1 MNGNHSTRRDILC
14 GLVAG
19 LMCAAPACA
28 AAGSL
33 TPILTCRSITDPTT
47 RLGCFDRESARLVT
61 SAVPSTTAPAPP
73 PPAPAVAPAPANTAD
88 SKANFGLSEVA
99 VEEKEVAAGKR
110 TADPTSMEARI
121 DHVGSAGGGLV
132 IFQLDNGQ
140 VWRQVA
146 SEGDLLAKPG
156 DVVKISRAM
165 FGSYYLQ
172 LKSGRGCK
180 VRRVS

>member
-1 MNGNHSTRRDILC
+1 MLC
-14 GLVAG
+14 WLVAG

-28 AAGSL
+28 AAGPL

-47 RLGCFDRESARLVT
+47 RLDCFDRESAKLVT
-61 SAVPSTTAPAPP
+61 SAVPPTTAPAPP
-73 PPAPAVAPAPANTAD
+73 APAIAPAPANTAD
-88 SKANFGLSEVA
+88 SRANFGLSEVTI
-99 VEEKEVAAGKR
+99 EEKEVAAGKR
-110 TADPTSMEARI
+110 TADPTSMEAHI
-121 DHVGSAGGGLV
+121 DHVGSAAGGLAV
-132 IFQLDNGQ
+132 FKLDNGQ
-140 VWRQVA
+140 VWRQLA

-156 DVVKISRAM
+156 DAVKISRGM

>member
-1 MNGNHSTRRDILC
+1 MRRWGNGDCT
-14 GLVAG
+14 
-19 LMCAAPACA
+19 
-28 AAGSL
+28 
-33 TPILTCRSITDPTT
+33 TT
-47 RLGCFDRESARLVT
+47 R
-61 SAVPSTTAPAPP
+61 TADHPPAGPA

-110 TADPTSMEARI
+110 TAGPTSLEAHI
-121 DHVGSAGGGLV
+121 DHVGSAGGGLA

-140 VWRQVA
+140 VWRQLA
-146 SEGDLLAKPG
+146 SEGDLLAQPG
-156 DVVKISRAM
+156 DAVKISRGM